1 MHEIGYCE
9 GVLDAVLRRSGDRPV
24 ERIGVRAGTLHRLVP
39 DAFQQSFALVA
50 AGTPAEHAITDVI
63 AVPATGVCTTCGNR
77 FATPDPGAL
86 CPSCGG
92 FDVELEGGDEL
103 TLAWIEY
110 ADEPAVPTSRAAGSR
125 ERAGERSAEH
135 TAEHTHERT

>member
-9 GVLDAVLRRSGDRPV
+9 GVLEAVLHRSGDRPV
-24 ERIGVRAGTLHRLVP
+24 AQIGIRAGTLHRLMP

-50 AGTPAEHAITDVI
+50 AGTPAENAKTQLV

-77 FATPDPGAL
+77 FDTPDPGAI

-92 FDVELEGGDEL
+92 FEVDLEGGDDL
-103 TLAWIEY
+103 TLGGIEY
-110 ADEPAVPTSRAAGSR
+110 PDEAIPQTRWASRRDQAA
-125 ERAGERSAEH
+125 EPI
-135 TAEHTHERT
+135 AEHTHERT

>member
-9 GVLDAVLRRSGDRPV
+9 GVLEAVLHRSGDRPV
-24 ERIGVRAGTLHRLVP
+24 AQIGIHAGTLHRLAP

-50 AGTPAEHAITDVI
+50 AGTPAENAQTQLV

-77 FATPDPGAL
+77 FDTPDPGAV

-92 FDVELEGGDEL
+92 FEVELEGGNDL

-110 ADEPAVPTSRAAGSR
+110 ADEAIPPARR
-125 ERAGERSAEH
+125 EQAPDRVSEH
-135 TAEHTHERT
+135 TSERT